1 MSVQKAVDALV
12 AANPNSLFSK
22 NHRGRIPLHI
32 ACKHGVSLEV
42 IEHLAKKRVQTLEI
56 RDMNDEYPTNLASK
70 YGHNDASSLLRDIYD
85 SEHARD
91 QGDEYWATRKEMFRN
106 PKTRVRVKKGS
117 STKKEKKSSKSQG
130 KKKQKF
136 FETITSQNW
145 QKALSMLKANPNC
158 GKEMVVTK
166 LGPINWKRT
175 PLHEIVRL
183 DPPIFLVRELIRA
196 YPEALAVKESL
207 DKRLPLHVACESSR
221 LDIIEL
227 LMSKYPDSVSTP
239 DAEGSIP
246 IHLASLAGCKTE
258 IFYSLLSADP
268 ETINTPNQHGQTPTD
283 LSKVLEYS
291 NRKNVVDLLNSA
303 KDNYERK
310 YHDLPVA
317 KEAVMVSMRSSLRHL
332 VSESRRSLVVS
343 DGFNGGIVP
352 DSNPVSAPIK
362 YDVEICEG
370 TTKLS
375 HLLLSREWA
384 SALTYIIGAESSFVN
399 DARIWLTIRHGQP
412 AKDWRILP
420 VHLSLLLQAPLAIV
434 KGLLNV
440 IEGDTPATS
449 PESLSLVHLIT
460 KYTSEP
466 AYLEAV
472 KLNEEGVRELTFNLQ
487 NALHTACDAQPWSP
501 KRNDASVEPNLEVI
515 ETILNIDR
523 TLAQNTDFEGNLPLH
538 ILIRNCRNSLLP
550 NTNIIAA
557 LLRAYPPAAQATNN
571 HDETALQIFYEKE
584 YEYNENSKEA
594 DMKKR
599 EIATMLLQDERYWTI
614 GSSANL
620 HVINEEEDSLNNKAA
635 VVIQKVWR
643 GYHVYLDFWFVYR
656 GILRLQAQ
664 VRCNI
669 QRQLF
674 VQERYLRVAKEEEEA
689 RRLLIAQENMTLL
702 AYEEKEDNAA
712 QEKEGDNLVN
722 EEKVNLLL
730 LAKKEGFGHEDNIQQ
745 EENPSLSQEEH
756 ETRLVQETLTQLAEE
771 EERDRLVEEKEIR
784 LTEEEERIPVKE
796 KGTRLAEEEEGA
808 RLVQE
813 KHTQL
818 TEEEDKALLVVEED
832 EREHLVKE
840 REARLAEEEERARRL
855 QERQA
860 RLAEEEERACLI
872 ADEEERARRFQEKQ
886 AWLAEEDKRVRL
898 IAEKEESARR
908 FQEKQAQLAEEEESA
923 RLAHEKE
930 AQLSEEEKIARLAR
944 EKQALLAEEEES
956 TRLAHEI
963 EAQFSEEEES
973 ARLHQEKQDRI
984 RLVSREKDV
993 QLSEDEE
1000 SARLARMAR
1009 FEEEKEK
1016 VSLIK
1021 EDQARLAE
1029 VARRQEARLKL
1040 EEETRME
1047 NTKAES
1053 EQVQLASKKPLTS
1066 SAVNELKQKIPPVK
1080 SFEEEEQI
1088 RFEEHTRPDQ
1098 EKVHVEKERA
1108 RLVAIAR
1115 RQEARLK
1122 SEENRLRIEEERK
1135 MRNNKMEAEQA
1146 QLVSKRLAA
1155 ISAAKKLEDEGTPR
1169 KSFGVN
1175 QKGIIGARLLRH
1187 ISNSDK
1193 GRDDDEEDEEI
1204 VGIFAFKEKERAT
1217 VLYSQLNSLV
1227 EGGKWNRA
1235 SKRVQGYKGEATLWI
1250 VGPDEKGLVWKRLP
1264 LHACCKK
1271 QPPKE
1276 FIQELLGAWRESC
1289 SHKDNQRSLPLHY
1302 ACAFGA
1308 SIDVIELLL
1317 RSSPNSIMVRNRD
1330 GLTPIEIFRLAC
1342 QEQEVASKDEI
1353 LSLLE
1358 RDPTS
1363 WEN

>member
-1 MSVQKAVDALV
+1 
-12 AANPNSLFSK
+12 
-22 NHRGRIPLHI
+22 
-32 ACKHGVSLEV
+32 
-42 IEHLAKKRVQTLEI
+42 
-56 RDMNDEYPTNLASK
+56 
-70 YGHNDASSLLRDIYD
+70 
-85 SEHARD
+85 
-91 QGDEYWATRKEMFRN
+91 MFRN
-106 PKTRVRVKKGS
+106 PKTRVRAKKGS

-196 YPEALAVKESL
+196 YPEALAVEESL

-227 LMSKYPDSVSTP
+227 LMSKYPDGVSTP

-291 NRKNVVDLLNSA
+291 NRKNVVNLLNSA
-303 KDNYERK
+303 KDDYERK

-332 VSESRRSLVVS
+332 VSESRRSLVVPDEFS
-343 DGFNGGIVP
+343 GGIVP
-352 DSNPVSAPIK
+352 ESNPVTAPNK

-370 TTKLS
+370 ATKLS
-375 HLLLSREWA
+375 NLLLSREWA
-384 SALTYIIGAESSFVN
+384 SALTYIIGGESSFVN
-399 DARIWLTIRHGQP
+399 DARIWMTIRYGQP

-449 PESLSLVHLIT
+449 PESLSLLHLLT
-460 KYTSEP
+460 KFTSEP

-472 KLNEEGVRELTFNLQ
+472 DLNGEGVRELTFNLQ
-487 NALHTACDAQPWSP
+487 NALHTACDAQPWSS

-523 TLAQNTDFEGNLPLH
+523 TLAQNPDADGNLPLH
-538 ILIRNCRNSLLP
+538 VLVRNCRKGLLP

-557 LLRAYPPAAQATNN
+557 LLRAYPPAAQATND

-584 YEYNENSKEA
+584 YEYNENSKAA
-594 DMKKR
+594 DIKKR
-599 EIATMLLQDERYWTI
+599 EIATMLLQDESYWTI
-614 GSSANL
+614 GNSSNL
-620 HVINEEEDSLNNKAA
+620 HVINEEEDSLKNKAA
-635 VVIQKVWR
+635 VVIQKAWR

-674 VQERYLRVAKEEEEA
+674 VQERSLRVAKEEEEA
-689 RRLLIAQENMTLL
+689 RRAN
-702 AYEEKEDNAA
+702 EEKEDNAA
-712 QEKEGDNLVN
+712 QQKDGDNLAN

-730 LAKKEGFGHEDNIQQ
+730 LAKKESLGHEDNIQQ
-745 EENPSLSQEEH
+745 EENTSLSQEEH
-756 ETRLVQETLTQLAEE
+756 ENRLVQEKQHQLVEE
-771 EERDRLVEEKEIR
+771 EERSLVAVEKDEG
-784 LTEEEERIPVKE
+784 E
-796 KGTRLAEEEEGA
+796 RLAKEREALLSGKDEGARLAGENRA

-813 KHTQL
+813 RQARPA
-818 TEEEDKALLVVEED
+818 EEEGEESTH
-832 EREHLVKE
+832 HLEEKHD
-840 REARLAEEEERARRL
+840 RLAEEEERARRIADEEANVRRL
-855 QERQA
+855 QEKQA
-860 RLAEEEERACLI
+860 RLAEEEERKRLVAEK
-872 ADEEERARRFQEKQ
+872 EESVRRFQEKQ
-886 AWLAEEDKRVRL
+886 AWLAE
-898 IAEKEESARR
+898 KEES
-908 FQEKQAQLAEEEESA
+908 
-923 RLAHEKE
+923 
-930 AQLSEEEKIARLAR
+930 ARLAR

-956 TRLAHEI
+956 IRLAHEI
-963 EAQFSEEEES
+963 EAQLSDEEESARLLQEKQARFIEKQDRTRIATKEKDVQLSEEEES
-973 ARLHQEKQDRI
+973 ARLAR
-984 RLVSREKDV
+984 RNLT
-993 QLSEDEE
+993 
-1000 SARLARMAR
+1000 RLA
-1009 FEEEKEK
+1009 EEKEK

-1040 EEETRME
+1040 EEETRMK
-1047 NTKAES
+1047 NTNAES
-1053 EQVQLASKKPLTS
+1053 EQMQVAFKKPLAS
-1066 SAVNELKQKIPPVK
+1066 LAVNMLKHKDPPGK

-1088 RFEEHTRPDQ
+1088 RFEEHTRLDQ
-1098 EKVHVEKERA
+1098 EKLNVEKEHA
-1108 RLVAIAR
+1108 RLAAVAR

-1122 SEENRLRIEEERK
+1122 SEEKRLRLEEERK
-1135 MRNNKMEAEQA
+1135 IRNNKMEAEQA

-1155 ISAAKKLEDEGTPR
+1155 ISATQKLEDKGTPT

-1193 GRDDDEEDEEI
+1193 DRSNDDEEDEEI

-1235 SKRVQGYKGEATLWI
+1235 SKRVQGNVPQGSMICL
-1250 VGPDEKGLVWKRLP
+1250 D
-1264 LHACCKK
+1264 
-1271 QPPKE
+1271 
-1276 FIQELLGAWRESC
+1276 
-1289 SHKDNQRSLPLHY
+1289 
-1302 ACAFGA
+1302 
-1308 SIDVIELLL
+1308 LLL
-1317 RSSPNSIMVRNRD
+1317 KIH
-1330 GLTPIEIFRLAC
+1330 RLF
-1342 QEQEVASKDEI
+1342 
-1353 LSLLE
+1353 
-1358 RDPTS
+1358 
-1363 WEN
+1363 